1 MSGPTGYIGSKLSLI
16 SKAEIRYEGIL
27 CSIDP
32 VASTVTL
39 AKVKSL
45 GTEDRLTDRPS
56 APRDEIF
63 EYIIFRGSDIKDIH
77 VCDPMHIQQDPAII
91 RTGDS
96 QPSTSTSAA
105 VCFSPAYQQ
114 FTEYSNYSQ
123 YGNSNTLPSPSAG
136 HTSVSQASSSAKSSI
151 PSSGT
156 KQAANSSQKNDT
168 TQSSQSEDKKITKDF
183 HSPNNKGPKPTQNT
197 QSYNHNIPYQ
207 SKRETSFR
215 DYTRADNYPRENYPR
230 ENYNYMDYNN
240 RDYMRYRQARG
251 VMNGLARGGINARL
265 FRGADMYRG
274 SRGMRGPM
282 RGGVRNYRTQQKTP
296 LKFDTEFDFEVE
308 NAKFDKTEIEEE
320 LKKLVISDDPAPKLA
335 NGEKEE
341 GLTPEGEVWA
351 PKLANGEKE
360 EGVVPEGEEEEEGEE
375 DEAEVWFYDKS
386 KSFFD
391 KISCEAT
398 ERAKGRST
406 RIDWREER
414 RTNAETFGVSAIT
427 RRGRRGRGGYRGFN
441 YRGGNFRGRGANN
454 SNYDPNRNNRG
465 ASTINRGNRRNQGWV
480 DYDYN
485 YEEAGI
491 NRKNVVTE
499 RS

>member
-77 VCDPMHIQQDPAII
+77 VCDPCIQQDPAII

-96 QPSTSTSAA
+96 QPATSTSSA

-123 YGNSNTLPSPSAG
+123 YGNSNPLPSPSSG
-136 HTSVSQASSSAKSSI
+136 HTSVSQTSTTTKTSA
-151 PSSGT
+151 PSSGN
-156 KQAANSSQKNDT
+156 KPASSTVQKNDSN
-168 TQSSQSEDKKITKDF
+168 QLSQSEDKKLTKDF
-183 HSPNNKGPKPTQNT
+183 HSPIKQGQKNSPQNT
-197 QSYNHNIPYQ
+197 QSYNHNVPYQ
-207 SKRETSFR
+207 NKRDMSFR
-215 DYTRADNYPRENYPR
+215 DYTRAENYPR
-230 ENYNYMDYNN
+230 ENYNYMDYGN

-251 VMNGLARGGINARL
+251 VMNGLPRGGMNPRL
-265 FRGADMYRG
+265 FRGADAFRG

-282 RGGVRNYRTQQKTP
+282 RGGPRNYRNQQKTP

-320 LKKLVISDDPAPKLA
+320 LKKLVITDDTASTTKLA

-341 GLTPEGEVWA
+341 GQEL
-351 PKLANGEKE
+351 
-360 EGVVPEGEEEEEGEE
+360 EEEEEE
-375 DEAEVWFYDKS
+375 DESEVWFYDKS

-414 RTNAETFGVSAIT
+414 RTNAETFGVSAVT

-441 YRGGNFRGRGANN
+441 YRGNFRGRGGNI
-454 SNYDPNRNNRG
+454 SSYDPNRNNTRG
-465 ASTINRGNRRNQGWV
+465 SSTINRGNRRNQGWV

-485 YEEAGI
+485 YEEAGL
-491 NRKNVVTE
+491 NRKSTVNE